1 MTDLTRTT
9 TRLSSDMDKKKGII
23 GGSETPV
30 VTDKKVTTT
39 PPTTSI
45 GATAPSQSEDEYN
58 ETPQTP
64 PQTMPAQPQPTQV
77 APTVPSLAAQPQ
89 GEEDEYNETP
99 QAPPT
104 TPAPAVT
111 TTAPIQTPQ
120 NTDTDT
126 DTDRRNQ
133 ANLAARTTTAPT
145 ANENMILQFD
155 ENNKPILVNADVATP
170 KITPK
175 TTDATPSTEGEEFR
189 SYRDILAK
197 YAPLT
202 SDEDKEKQMRR
213 ERRKAIVSALGDGLS
228 ALSNLYFTTKGA
240 PDQGLK
246 PGMTDAAKKR
256 MDDLRAKWQAE
267 KDKYQDLM
275 LKGLEMDREQG
286 NFLKSY
292 KLQLNAD
299 KRADAAEKRSAE
311 EFKKKLPLLEKK
323 VQAAEEELKKLI
335 RENKVGDA
343 TWEKSVEVA
352 EKELA
357 WKEYELDFMKTHKG
371 YTPKEYNEHLA
382 TERYRSRT
390 LSNRA
395 GGGGKSGKTYR
406 IYNYNS
412 TAYSDLTPNEVN
424 RLYAALQ
431 SDGKVGKYSS
441 LNDKVAAIQRYHSLN
456 NDTYE
461 VEVPVYYEDK
471 DGKKKLSKQTKKVTR
486 RYKNRKDDA
495 ANGGRYDKMS
505 TWTTVNGGNKSNGTI
520 KINY

>member
-45 GATAPSQSEDEYN
+45 
-58 ETPQTP
+58 
-64 PQTMPAQPQPTQV
+64 
-77 APTVPSLAAQPQ
+77 
-89 GEEDEYNETP
+89 
-99 QAPPT
+99 
-104 TPAPAVT
+104 
-111 TTAPIQTPQ
+111 
-120 NTDTDT
+120 
-126 DTDRRNQ
+126 
-133 ANLAARTTTAPT
+133 
-145 ANENMILQFD
+145 
-155 ENNKPILVNADVATP
+155 
-170 KITPK
+170 TPK

-202 SDEDKEKQMRR
+202 SDEDKRKQMRR

-299 KRADAAEKRSAE
+299 KRAEAE
-311 EFKKKLPLLEKK
+311 EERKAKTFEKELPLLEKK

-335 RENKVGDA
+335 RENNIGNA
-343 TWEKSVEVA
+343 TWQQSVEV
-352 EKELA
+352 KKQELA
-357 WKEYELDFMKTHKG
+357 WEKYELEFMKSHKG
-371 YTPKEYNEHLA
+371 YSPKEWEEHLA

-390 LSNRA
+390 LANK
-395 GGGGKSGKTYR
+395 GGKSG
-406 IYNYNS
+406 
-412 TAYSDLTPNEVN
+412 
-424 RLYAALQ
+424 
-431 SDGKVGKYSS
+431 G
-441 LNDKVAAIQRYHSLN
+441 DK
-456 NDTYE
+456 
-461 VEVPVYYEDK
+461 
-471 DGKKKLSKQTKKVTR
+471 
-486 RYKNRKDDA
+486 
-495 ANGGRYDKMS
+495 
-505 TWTTVNGGNKSNGTI
+505 GGNKSNGTI

>member
-1 MTDLTRTT
+1 MTDLTRTPK
-9 TRLSSDMDKKKGII
+9 RLSDMAKKEEII

-58 ETPQTP
+58 EQPPTP

-77 APTVPSLAAQPQ
+77 APTAPSLAAQPP
-89 GEEDEYNETP
+89 GEEYDESP

-104 TPAPAVT
+104 TPAPAVM
-111 TTAPIQTPQ
+111 TTAPQYN

-133 ANLAARTTTAPT
+133 ANLAAQTTTAPT

-155 ENNKPILVNADVATP
+155 ENNNPVLVKADVATP

-175 TTDATPSTEGEEFR
+175 TTDTAPSTTTPATEGEEYHT
-189 SYRDILAK
+189 YRDILAK
-197 YAPLT
+197 LAPQT
-202 SDEDKEKQMRR
+202 SDEDKKKQMRR

-256 MDDLRAKWQAE
+256 MDDLRAQWQKE

-286 NFLKSY
+286 NWLKSY
-292 KLQLNAD
+292 ELQKNAD
-299 KRADAAEKRSAE
+299 KRADAE
-311 EFKKKLPLLEKK
+311 EERKAKTFEQELPLLEKK

-335 RENKVGDA
+335 RENNIGNA
-343 TWEKSVEVA
+343 TWQQSVEV
-352 EKELA
+352 KKQELA
-357 WKEYELDFMKTHKG
+357 WKKYELEFMKTHKG
-371 YTPKEYNEHLA
+371 YSPKEWEEHLT

-390 LSNRA
+390 LSNKS
-395 GGGGKSGKTYR
+395 GGDKGADDTYYIADIVKGKSFNASKDQVIKTYR
-406 IYNYNS
+406 W
-412 TAYSDLTPNEVN
+412 
-424 RLYAALQ
+424 LQ
-431 SDGKVGKYSS
+431 SRNFVSGKAKTPADMVSEIQSYYTGGPGGNLLVG
-441 LNDKVAAIQRYHSLN
+441 
-456 NDTYE
+456 
-461 VEVPVYYEDK
+461 
-471 DGKKKLSKQTKKVTR
+471 GKKHYGRVDDKKGGSKT
-486 RYKNRKDDA
+486 DA
-495 ANGGRYDKMS
+495 LLGGSSSGITGLY
-505 TWTTVNGGNKSNGTI
+505 NNF
-520 KINY
+520 

>member
-1 MTDLTRTT
+1 MTDLTRTPKKISDMAKKKEIIG
-9 TRLSSDMDKKKGII
+9 SSD
-23 GGSETPV
+23 TPV
-30 VTDKKVTTT
+30 ITDKKVTTT

-45 GATAPSQSEDEYN
+45 GATAPSQSEE
-58 ETPQTP
+58 ETQQTPQTP

-77 APTVPSLAAQPQ
+77 APTAPSLAAQPP
-89 GEEDEYNETP
+89 GEESP

-111 TTAPIQTPQ
+111 TTAPQY
-120 NTDTDT
+120 TDT

-133 ANLAARTTTAPT
+133 ANLAAQTTTAPT

-155 ENNKPILVNADVATP
+155 EYNNPVLVKADVATP

-175 TTDATPSTEGEEFR
+175 TTDTAPSTTTPATDGEEYHT
-189 SYRDILAK
+189 YRDIFAKLA
-197 YAPLT
+197 PQT
-202 SDEDKEKQMRR
+202 SDEDKKKQMRR

-240 PDQGLK
+240 PDQGIK

-256 MDDLRAKWQAE
+256 MDDLRAQWQKE

-275 LKGLEMDREQG
+275 LKGFEMDREQG
-286 NFLKSY
+286 NWLKSY
-292 KLQLNAD
+292 ELQKNDD
-299 KRADAAEKRSAE
+299 KRKAKTFEQE
-311 EFKKKLPLLEKK
+311 LPLLEKK

-395 GGGGKSGKTYR
+395 GGGDKSGKTYR

-461 VEVPVYYEDK
+461 VEVPTYVEDK
-471 DGKKKLSKQTKKVTR
+471 DGKKVEIVTEKVTR

-505 TWTTVNGGNKSNGTI
+505 TWTTFNGGNKSNGII

>member
-1 MTDLTRTT
+1 MA
-9 TRLSSDMDKKKGII
+9 KKEEII
-23 GGSETPV
+23 GGSEAPV
-30 VTDKKVTTT
+30 ITDKKVTTT

-58 ETPQTP
+58 EQPQTPQTPQTP
-64 PQTMPAQPQPTQV
+64 PQTMPAQPP
-77 APTVPSLAAQPQ
+77 
-89 GEEDEYNETP
+89 GEEDEYNEQP

-111 TTAPIQTPQ
+111 TTAQQ
-120 NTDTDT
+120 YN

-133 ANLAARTTTAPT
+133 ANLAAQTTTAPT

-202 SDEDKEKQMRR
+202 SDEDKRKQMRR

-246 PGMTDAAKKR
+246 PGMTESAKKR
-256 MDDLRAKWQAE
+256 MDDLRTQWQKE

-286 NFLKSY
+286 NWLKSY
-292 KLQLNAD
+292 ELQKN
-299 KRADAAEKRSAE
+299 E
-311 EFKKKLPLLEKK
+311 EERKAKKFEQELPLLEKK

-395 GGGGKSGKTYR
+395 GGGGKRGKSGKEKSGGNIIMSTQSGYAYNPTDAQVRQAYR
-406 IYNYNS
+406 W
-412 TAYSDLTPNEVN
+412 
-424 RLYAALQ
+424 LQ
-431 SDGKVGKYSS
+431 SRHFVSGNAKSISEMVAELQNYYTVSGENRNIYDGASIEKSRLDDIKGGPRVDAMLGGKTRGDGSTTI
-441 LNDKVAAIQRYHSLN
+441 DAAIGGGSGALL
-456 NDTYE
+456 
-461 VEVPVYYEDK
+461 
-471 DGKKKLSKQTKKVTR
+471 DGLL
-486 RYKNRKDDA
+486 
-495 ANGGRYDKMS
+495 
-505 TWTTVNGGNKSNGTI
+505 
-520 KINY
+520 

>member
-1 MTDLTRTT
+1 
-9 TRLSSDMDKKKGII
+9 MDKKKGII

-64 PQTMPAQPQPTQV
+64 PQTMLAQPQPTQV
-77 APTVPSLAAQPQ
+77 APTAPSLAAQPQ
-89 GEEDEYNETP
+89 GEEYNETP

-104 TPAPAVT
+104 TPVSAVT
-111 TTAPIQTPQ
+111 TTSTIQPPQ
-120 NTDTDT
+120 NTDT

-133 ANLAARTTTAPT
+133 ANLAALPTTSPT

-155 ENNKPILVNADVATP
+155 ENNKPILVKTDVTTP

-175 TTDATPSTEGEEFR
+175 TTDTAASTDATPSTEGEEYHN
-189 SYRDILAK
+189 YRDIFAKLA
-197 YAPLT
+197 PQT
-202 SDEDKEKQMRR
+202 SDEDKKKQMRR

-246 PGMTDAAKKR
+246 PGMTESAKKR

-286 NFLKSY
+286 NWLKSY

-299 KRADAAEKRSAE
+299 KRADAEEERKQKTFEKE
-311 EFKKKLPLLEKK
+311 LPLLEKK

-335 RENKVGDA
+335 RENNVGDA
-343 TWEKSVEVA
+343 TWQQSVEV
-352 EKELA
+352 KKQELA
-357 WKEYELDFMKTHKG
+357 WKKYELEFMKSHKG
-371 YTPKEYNEHLA
+371 YSPKEWEEHLA

-390 LSNRA
+390 LANNSGK
-395 GGGGKSGKTYR
+395 GGGGKGADDTYYIADIVNGKSFNASKDQVIKTYR
-406 IYNYNS
+406 W
-412 TAYSDLTPNEVN
+412 
-424 RLYAALQ
+424 LQ
-431 SDGKVGKYSS
+431 SRNFVSGKAKTPADMVSE
-441 LNDKVAAIQRYHSLN
+441 IQS
-456 NDTYE
+456 
-461 VEVPVYYEDK
+461 YYTGGPGGNLLGG
-471 DGKKKLSKQTKKVTR
+471 GKKHYGRVDDKKGGPKT
-486 RYKNRKDDA
+486 DA
-495 ANGGRYDKMS
+495 LLGGSSSGITGLYD
-505 TWTTVNGGNKSNGTI
+505 NF
-520 KINY
+520 

>member
-1 MTDLTRTT
+1 MA
-9 TRLSSDMDKKKGII
+9 KKKDII

-45 GATAPSQSEDEYN
+45 GATTPSQSEEESN
-58 ETPQTP
+58 EQTQTPQTP
-64 PQTMPAQPQPTQV
+64 PQTMPAQPP
-77 APTVPSLAAQPQ
+77 
-89 GEEDEYNETP
+89 GEEYDESQ

-111 TTAPIQTPQ
+111 TTSTIQPPQ
-120 NTDTDT
+120 NTDT

-133 ANLAARTTTAPT
+133 ANLAAPSTT
-145 ANENMILQFD
+145 
-155 ENNKPILVNADVATP
+155 
-170 KITPK
+170 
-175 TTDATPSTEGEEFR
+175 TPSTEGEEFR

-202 SDEDKEKQMRR
+202 SDEDKRKQMRR

-246 PGMTDAAKKR
+246 PGMTDSAKKR
-256 MDDLRAKWQAE
+256 MDDLRAQWQKE

-311 EFKKKLPLLEKK
+311 EFKKKLPLLEKQL
-323 VQAAEEELKKLI
+323 QAAEEELKKLI
-335 RENKVGDA
+335 RENNIGNA
-343 TWEKSVEVA
+343 TWQQSVEV
-352 EKELA
+352 KKQELA
-357 WKEYELDFMKTHKG
+357 WKKYELEFMKTHKG
-371 YTPKEYNEHLA
+371 YSPKEWEEHLA

-390 LSNRA
+390 LANDSGKGGGDKGADDTYYIADIVNGKSFNASKDQVIKTYRWLQSRNFVSGKA
-395 GGGGKSGKTYR
+395 KTPADMVSEIQSYYTGGPGGNLLGGGKKHYGRVDDKKGGSKTDALLGGSSSGITG
-406 IYNYNS
+406 
-412 TAYSDLTPNEVN
+412 
-424 RLYAALQ
+424 LY
-431 SDGKVGKYSS
+431 D
-441 LNDKVAAIQRYHSLN
+441 NF
-456 NDTYE
+456 
-461 VEVPVYYEDK
+461 
-471 DGKKKLSKQTKKVTR
+471 
-486 RYKNRKDDA
+486 
-495 ANGGRYDKMS
+495 
-505 TWTTVNGGNKSNGTI
+505 
-520 KINY
+520 

>member
-1 MTDLTRTT
+1 MAR
-9 TRLSSDMDKKKGII
+9 KKDII

-45 GATAPSQSEDEYN
+45 GATAPSQSEEEYN

-77 APTVPSLAAQPQ
+77 APTAPSLAAQPP
-89 GEEDEYNETP
+89 GEEYDESP

-104 TPAPAVT
+104 TPAPTPPAT
-111 TTAPIQTPQ
+111 STIQTPQ
-120 NTDTDT
+120 YN

-133 ANLAARTTTAPT
+133 ANLAAQTTTAPT

-155 ENNKPILVNADVATP
+155 ETGKPTLVNTDVATP

-175 TTDATPSTEGEEFR
+175 TTDTAPTTDATPTTEGEEFHTF
-189 SYRDILAK
+189 RDILAK
-197 YAPLT
+197 LAPQT
-202 SDEDKEKQMRR
+202 SDEDKRKQMRR

-256 MDDLRAKWQAE
+256 MDDLRAQWQKE
-267 KDKYQDLM
+267 KDKYQDFM

-311 EFKKKLPLLEKK
+311 EFKKKLPLLEKQL
-323 VQAAEEELKKLI
+323 QAAEEELKKLI

-357 WKEYELDFMKTHKG
+357 WKEYELEFMKTHKG

-395 GGGGKSGKTYR
+395 GGKGGGEKSGGNGNIIMSTQSGYAYNPTDAQVRQAYRWLQSRHFVSGNAKSISEMVAELQNYYTVSGENTNIYDGASIEKSRLDDIKGGPRVDAMLGGKTRGDG
-406 IYNYNS
+406 S
-412 TAYSDLTPNEVN
+412 TTID
-424 RLYAALQ
+424 
-431 SDGKVGKYSS
+431 
-441 LNDKVAAIQRYHSLN
+441 AAIGGGSGALL
-456 NDTYE
+456 
-461 VEVPVYYEDK
+461 
-471 DGKKKLSKQTKKVTR
+471 DGLL
-486 RYKNRKDDA
+486 
-495 ANGGRYDKMS
+495 
-505 TWTTVNGGNKSNGTI
+505 
-520 KINY
+520 

>member
-1 MTDLTRTT
+1 MTDLIRTPK
-9 TRLSSDMDKKKGII
+9 RLSNMDKKKKIV
-23 GGSETPV
+23 GSSDTPV

-45 GATAPSQSEDEYN
+45 GATTPSQSEEESDEQTQ
-58 ETPQTP
+58 TPQTP

-77 APTVPSLAAQPQ
+77 APTAPSLAAQPP
-89 GEEDEYNETP
+89 GEVYDESP

-111 TTAPIQTPQ
+111 TTSPIQTPQ
-120 NTDTDT
+120 YN

-133 ANLAARTTTAPT
+133 ANLAAQPT
-145 ANENMILQFD
+145 DNETMILQFD
-155 ENNKPILVNADVATP
+155 ENNKPTLVKTDVATP

-175 TTDATPSTEGEEFR
+175 TTDTAPSTTTPATEGEEFR

-202 SDEDKEKQMRR
+202 SDEEKKKQMRR
-213 ERRKAIVSALGDGLS
+213 EKRNAIIGALGDGLS

-299 KRADAAEKRSAE
+299 KRAEAE
-311 EFKKKLPLLEKK
+311 EERKAKTFEKELPLLEKK

-335 RENKVGDA
+335 RENNIGNA
-343 TWEKSVEVA
+343 TWQQSVEV
-352 EKELA
+352 KKQELA
-357 WKEYELDFMKTHKG
+357 WKKYELEFMKSHKG
-371 YTPKEYNEHLA
+371 YSPKEWEEHLA

-390 LSNRA
+390 LANNSGKGGGDKGADDTYYIADIVNGKSFNASKDQVIKTYRWLQSRNFVSGKA
-395 GGGGKSGKTYR
+395 KTPADMVSEIQSYYTGGPGGNLLGGGKKHYGRVDDKKGGSKTDALLGGSSSGITG
-406 IYNYNS
+406 
-412 TAYSDLTPNEVN
+412 
-424 RLYAALQ
+424 LY
-431 SDGKVGKYSS
+431 D
-441 LNDKVAAIQRYHSLN
+441 NF
-456 NDTYE
+456 
-461 VEVPVYYEDK
+461 
-471 DGKKKLSKQTKKVTR
+471 
-486 RYKNRKDDA
+486 
-495 ANGGRYDKMS
+495 
-505 TWTTVNGGNKSNGTI
+505 
-520 KINY
+520 

>member
-23 GGSETPV
+23 GGSEAPV
-30 VTDKKVTTT
+30 ITDKKVTTT
-39 PPTTSI
+39 PPTT
-45 GATAPSQSEDEYN
+45 
-58 ETPQTP
+58 
-64 PQTMPAQPQPTQV
+64 
-77 APTVPSLAAQPQ
+77 
-89 GEEDEYNETP
+89 
-99 QAPPT
+99 
-104 TPAPAVT
+104 PAPAVT
-111 TTAPIQTPQ
+111 TTTPIQTPQ
-120 NTDTDT
+120 YN

-133 ANLAARTTTAPT
+133 ANLAAQTTTAPT
-145 ANENMILQFD
+145 ANETKILQFD

-175 TTDATPSTEGEEFR
+175 TTDTAPSTTTPATEGEEYHT
-189 SYRDILAK
+189 YRDILAK
-197 YAPLT
+197 LAPQT
-202 SDEDKEKQMRR
+202 SEEDKRKQMRR

-240 PDQGLK
+240 PDQELK
-246 PGMTDAAKKR
+246 SGMTDSAKKR
-256 MDDLRAKWQAE
+256 MDDLRTQWQKE
-267 KDKYQDLM
+267 KDKYQELM

-286 NFLKSY
+286 NWLKSY
-292 KLQLNAD
+292 ELQKNAD
-299 KRADAAEKRSAE
+299 KRAEAE
-311 EFKKKLPLLEKK
+311 EERKAKKFEKELPLLEKK

-335 RENKVGDA
+335 RENNIGDA
-343 TWEKSVEVA
+343 TWQQSVEVA
-352 EKELA
+352 KEELA
-357 WKEYELDFMKTHKG
+357 WKKYELEFMKTHKG
-371 YTPKEYNEHLA
+371 YRPKEWEEHLA

-390 LSNRA
+390 LANDSGK
-395 GGGGKSGKTYR
+395 GGGDKSGKTYR

-424 RLYAALQ
+424 RLYAALY

-471 DGKKKLSKQTKKVTR
+471 DGKKKIRKYIKGTR

-505 TWTTVNGGNKSNGTI
+505 TWTTFNGGNKSNGTI

>member
-1 MTDLTRTT
+1 
-9 TRLSSDMDKKKGII
+9 MDKKKGII
-23 GGSETPV
+23 GGSDTPV
-30 VTDKKVTTT
+30 ITDKKVTTT

-45 GATAPSQSEDEYN
+45 GATAPSQSEEEYN
-58 ETPQTP
+58 ENPQTPQTP
-64 PQTMPAQPQPTQV
+64 PQTMPAQPQPTQGP
-77 APTVPSLAAQPQ
+77 PTAPSLAAQPQ
-89 GEEDEYNETP
+89 GEEYNETP

-111 TTAPIQTPQ
+111 TTSTIQTPQ
-120 NTDTDT
+120 YN

-133 ANLAARTTTAPT
+133 ANLAAQTTTAPT

-155 ENNKPILVNADVATP
+155 ETGKPVLGKADVETP

-175 TTDATPSTEGEEFR
+175 TTDTAPSTDATPSTEGEEFR

-202 SDEDKEKQMRR
+202 SDEEKKKQMRR
-213 ERRKAIVSALGDGLS
+213 EKRNAIIGALGDGLS

-256 MDDLRAKWQAE
+256 MDDLRTQWQKE

-286 NFLKSY
+286 NWLKSY
-292 KLQLNAD
+292 ELQKNEEER
-299 KRADAAEKRSAE
+299 KQKTFEKE
-311 EFKKKLPLLEKK
+311 LPLLEKK

-352 EKELA
+352 KEELA
-357 WKEYELDFMKTHKG
+357 WKKYELEFMKTHKG
-371 YTPKEYNEHLA
+371 YRPKEWEEHLA

-390 LSNRA
+390 LSNNSGNSGKEKSGGNIIMSTQSGYAYNPTDAQVRQA
-395 GGGGKSGKTYR
+395 YRWLQSRHFVSGNAKSISDMVAELQNYYTVSGENRNIYDGVSIEKSRLDDIKGGPRVDAMLGGKTRGDGSTTIDAAIGGGSG
-406 IYNYNS
+406 
-412 TAYSDLTPNEVN
+412 
-424 RLYAALQ
+424 ALL
-431 SDGKVGKYSS
+431 DG
-441 LNDKVAAIQRYHSLN
+441 LL
-456 NDTYE
+456 
-461 VEVPVYYEDK
+461 
-471 DGKKKLSKQTKKVTR
+471 
-486 RYKNRKDDA
+486 
-495 ANGGRYDKMS
+495 
-505 TWTTVNGGNKSNGTI
+505 
-520 KINY
+520 

>member
-1 MTDLTRTT
+1 
-9 TRLSSDMDKKKGII
+9 MDKKKEIT
-23 GGSETPV
+23 GGSEAPV
-30 VTDKKVTTT
+30 ITDKKVTTT

-45 GATAPSQSEDEYN
+45 GATAPSQSEEYN
-58 ETPQTP
+58 EQPQTP

-77 APTVPSLAAQPQ
+77 APTAPSLSSQPQ
-89 GEEDEYNETP
+89 GEEYNEQP

-104 TPAPAVT
+104 TTAPAAPAAPAVT
-111 TTAPIQTPQ
+111 ATAPIQTLQ
-120 NTDTDT
+120 YN

-133 ANLAARTTTAPT
+133 ANLAAQTTTAPT

-202 SDEDKEKQMRR
+202 SDEDKRKQMRR

-311 EFKKKLPLLEKK
+311 EFKKKLPLLEKQL
-323 VQAAEEELKKLI
+323 QAAEEELKKLI
-335 RENKVGDA
+335 RENNVGDA

-352 EKELA
+352 KKELA
-357 WKEYELDFMKTHKG
+357 WKEYELEFMKTHKG
-371 YTPKEYNEHLA
+371 YRPKEWEEHLA
-382 TERYRSRT
+382 TERYRSST
-390 LSNRA
+390 LANK
-395 GGGGKSGKTYR
+395 GGGGKSGGNIIMSTQSGYAYNPTDAQVRQAYR
-406 IYNYNS
+406 W
-412 TAYSDLTPNEVN
+412 
-424 RLYAALQ
+424 LQ
-431 SDGKVGKYSS
+431 SRHFVSGNAKSISEMVAELQNYYTVSGENRNIYDGASIEKSRLDDIKGGPRVDAMLGGKTRGDGSTTI
-441 LNDKVAAIQRYHSLN
+441 DAAIGGGSGALL
-456 NDTYE
+456 
-461 VEVPVYYEDK
+461 
-471 DGKKKLSKQTKKVTR
+471 DGLL
-486 RYKNRKDDA
+486 
-495 ANGGRYDKMS
+495 
-505 TWTTVNGGNKSNGTI
+505 
-520 KINY
+520 

>member
-1 MTDLTRTT
+1 ME
-9 TRLSSDMDKKKGII
+9 KKKGII
-23 GGSETPV
+23 GSSDTPV
-30 VTDKKVTTT
+30 ITDKKVTTT

-45 GATAPSQSEDEYN
+45 GATAPSQSE
-58 ETPQTP
+58 
-64 PQTMPAQPQPTQV
+64 
-77 APTVPSLAAQPQ
+77 
-89 GEEDEYNETP
+89 EEDNENPQTP

-111 TTAPIQTPQ
+111 TTAPQY
-120 NTDTDT
+120 D

-133 ANLAARTTTAPT
+133 ANLAAQTTTAPT

-155 ENNKPILVNADVATP
+155 ENNKPTLVNADVATP

-175 TTDATPSTEGEEFR
+175 TTDTAPTTDATPSTEGEEFR

-202 SDEDKEKQMRR
+202 SDEEKKKQMRR
-213 ERRKAIVSALGDGLS
+213 EKRNAIIGALGDGLS

-286 NFLKSY
+286 NWLKSY

-299 KRADAAEKRSAE
+299 KRADAEEERKAKTFEKE
-311 EFKKKLPLLEKK
+311 LPLLEKK

-335 RENKVGDA
+335 RENNIGNA
-343 TWEKSVEVA
+343 TWQQSVEV
-352 EKELA
+352 KKQELA
-357 WKEYELDFMKTHKG
+357 WKKYELEFMKSHKG
-371 YTPKEYNEHLA
+371 YSPKEWEEHLA

-390 LSNRA
+390 LANNSGKGDGDKGADDTYYIADIVNGKSFNASKDQVIKTYRWLQSRNFVSGKA
-395 GGGGKSGKTYR
+395 KTPADMVSEIQSYYTGGPGGNLLGGGKKHYGRVDDKKGGSKTDALLGGSSSGITG
-406 IYNYNS
+406 
-412 TAYSDLTPNEVN
+412 
-424 RLYAALQ
+424 LY
-431 SDGKVGKYSS
+431 D
-441 LNDKVAAIQRYHSLN
+441 NF
-456 NDTYE
+456 
-461 VEVPVYYEDK
+461 
-471 DGKKKLSKQTKKVTR
+471 
-486 RYKNRKDDA
+486 
-495 ANGGRYDKMS
+495 
-505 TWTTVNGGNKSNGTI
+505 
-520 KINY
+520 

>member
-1 MTDLTRTT
+1 MTDLTRTPK
-9 TRLSSDMDKKKGII
+9 RLSDMAKKKEII

-45 GATAPSQSEDEYN
+45 GATAPSQSEEEYN
-58 ETPQTP
+58 ENPQTPQTP

-77 APTVPSLAAQPQ
+77 APTAPSLAAQPP
-89 GEEDEYNETP
+89 GEEDEYNEIP

-104 TPAPAVT
+104 TPASAVT
-111 TTAPIQTPQ
+111 TTSTIQPPQ
-120 NTDTDT
+120 NTDT

-133 ANLAARTTTAPT
+133 ANLAAQTTTAPA
-145 ANENMILQFD
+145 ANETKILQFD
-155 ENNKPILVNADVATP
+155 ENNKPILVNADVETP

-175 TTDATPSTEGEEFR
+175 TTDTAPSTEDEEYHT
-189 SYRDILAK
+189 YRDILAK

-202 SDEDKEKQMRR
+202 SDEDKRKQMRR

-246 PGMTDAAKKR
+246 PGMTDSAKKR
-256 MDDLRAKWQAE
+256 MDDLRAQWQKE

-299 KRADAAEKRSAE
+299 KRAEAE
-311 EFKKKLPLLEKK
+311 EERKAKTFEKELPLLEKK

-390 LSNRA
+390 LSNK
-395 GGGGKSGKTYR
+395 GGKSGKSGKEKSGGNIIMSTQSGYAYNPTDAQVRQAYR
-406 IYNYNS
+406 W
-412 TAYSDLTPNEVN
+412 
-424 RLYAALQ
+424 LQ
-431 SDGKVGKYSS
+431 SRHFVSGNAKSIREMAAELQNYYTVSGGNRNKYDGVSIKKSRLDDIKGGPRVDAMLGGKTRGDGSTTI
-441 LNDKVAAIQRYHSLN
+441 DAAIGGGSGALL
-456 NDTYE
+456 
-461 VEVPVYYEDK
+461 
-471 DGKKKLSKQTKKVTR
+471 DGLL
-486 RYKNRKDDA
+486 
-495 ANGGRYDKMS
+495 
-505 TWTTVNGGNKSNGTI
+505 
-520 KINY
+520 

>member
-1 MTDLTRTT
+1 MTDLTRTPK
-9 TRLSSDMDKKKGII
+9 RLSDMDKKKGII

-30 VTDKKVTTT
+30 ITKDKVTTI
-39 PPTTSI
+39 PPAASI
-45 GATAPSQSEDEYN
+45 GATAPAQSEEESN
-58 ETPQTP
+58 ER
-64 PQTMPAQPQPTQV
+64 PQPPQV
-77 APTVPSLAAQPQ
+77 APTAPSLAAQPQ
-89 GEEDEYNETP
+89 GEEYNETP

-104 TPAPAVT
+104 TIAPAVT
-111 TTAPIQTPQ
+111 TTAPQY
-120 NTDTDT
+120 D

-133 ANLAARTTTAPT
+133 ANLAAQTTIAPT
-145 ANENMILQFD
+145 ANETKILQFD
-155 ENNKPILVNADVATP
+155 ETGKPTLVNADVAIPT
-170 KITPK
+170 ISPK
-175 TTDATPSTEGEEFR
+175 TTDATPSTDGEEYHT
-189 SYRDILAK
+189 YRDILAK
-197 YAPLT
+197 LAPQT
-202 SDEDKEKQMRR
+202 SDEEKRKQMRR

-299 KRADAAEKRSAE
+299 KRAEEKFAKE
-311 EFKKKLPLLEKK
+311 MPMLEKEMAMLDEK
-323 VQAAEEELKKLI
+323 IRKLKDDNDLDEKTKADRIAVAQAELEAKK
-335 RENKVGDA
+335 RDYDYRKTHHGF
-343 TWEKSVEVA
+343 S
-352 EKELA
+352 EKEDIERKDKERRHRESLA
-357 WKEYELDFMKTHKG
+357 
-371 YTPKEYNEHLA
+371 A
-382 TERYRSRT
+382 S
-390 LSNRA
+390 RA
-395 GGGGKSGKTYR
+395 GGGEKSGKTYR

-424 RLYAALQ
+424 RLYAALY

-461 VEVPVYYEDK
+461 VEIPVYYEDK
-471 DGKKKLSKQTKKVTR
+471 DGKKKIRKYIKGTR

-505 TWTTVNGGNKSNGTI
+505 TWTTFNGGNKSNGII

>member
-1 MTDLTRTT
+1 
-9 TRLSSDMDKKKGII
+9 MDKKKEII
-23 GGSETPV
+23 GGSEAPV
-30 VTDKKVTTT
+30 ITDKKVTTT

-64 PQTMPAQPQPTQV
+64 PQTMPAQPQPTQPQPTQV
-77 APTVPSLAAQPQ
+77 APTARSLAAQPQ
-89 GEEDEYNETP
+89 GEEDEYNEQP

-111 TTAPIQTPQ
+111 TTAQQ
-120 NTDTDT
+120 YN

-133 ANLAARTTTAPT
+133 ANLAAQTTTSPT
-145 ANENMILQFD
+145 AKENMILQFD
-155 ENNKPILVNADVATP
+155 ENNNPVLVKADVATP

-175 TTDATPSTEGEEFR
+175 TTNTTPSTEGEEYHT
-189 SYRDILAK
+189 YRDILAK
-197 YAPLT
+197 LAPQT
-202 SDEDKEKQMRR
+202 SEEDKKKQMRR
-213 ERRKAIVSALGDGLS
+213 ERRKAIVGALGDGLS

-256 MDDLRAKWQAE
+256 MDDLRTQWQKE

-286 NFLKSY
+286 NWLKSY
-292 KLQLNAD
+292 ELQKNAD
-299 KRADAAEKRSAE
+299 KRAEEKFAKE
-311 EFKKKLPLLEKK
+311 MPMLEKEMAMLDEK
-323 VQAAEEELKKLI
+323 IRKLKDDNDLDEKTKADRIAVAQAELEAKK
-335 RENKVGDA
+335 RDYDYRKTHHGF
-343 TWEKSVEVA
+343 S
-352 EKELA
+352 EKEDIERKDKERRHRESLA
-357 WKEYELDFMKTHKG
+357 
-371 YTPKEYNEHLA
+371 A
-382 TERYRSRT
+382 S
-390 LSNRA
+390 RA

-424 RLYAALQ
+424 RLYAALY

-441 LNDKVAAIQRYHSLN
+441 LNDKVEAIQRYHSLK
-456 NDTYE
+456 NDTHE
-461 VEVPVYYEDK
+461 VEVPVYMDDK
-471 DGKKKLSKQTKKVTR
+471 DGKKKIRKYIKVTR

>member
-1 MTDLTRTT
+1 
-9 TRLSSDMDKKKGII
+9 MDKKTEIV
-23 GGSETPV
+23 GSSDTPV
-30 VTDKKVTTT
+30 ITDKKVTTT

-45 GATAPSQSEDEYN
+45 GATTPSQSEDEYN
-58 ETPQTP
+58 ENPQTP

-77 APTVPSLAAQPQ
+77 APTAPSLAAQPQ
-89 GEEDEYNETP
+89 GEEYNERP

-111 TTAPIQTPQ
+111 TTSTIQPPQ

-126 DTDRRNQ
+126 D
-133 ANLAARTTTAPT
+133 AAPSTTTPAP
-145 ANENMILQFD
+145 D
-155 ENNKPILVNADVATP
+155 
-170 KITPK
+170 
-175 TTDATPSTEGEEFR
+175 GEEFR

-202 SDEDKEKQMRR
+202 SDEEKKKQMRR
-213 ERRKAIVSALGDGLS
+213 EKRNAIIGALGDGLS
-228 ALSNLYFTTKGA
+228 ALSNLYFTTEGA

-299 KRADAAEKRSAE
+299 KRAEEKFAKE
-311 EFKKKLPLLEKK
+311 MPMLEKEMAMLDEK
-323 VQAAEEELKKLI
+323 IRKLKDDNDLDEKTKADRIAVAQAELEAKK
-335 RENKVGDA
+335 RDYDYRKTHHGF
-343 TWEKSVEVA
+343 S
-352 EKELA
+352 EKEDIERKDKERRHRESLA
-357 WKEYELDFMKTHKG
+357 
-371 YTPKEYNEHLA
+371 A
-382 TERYRSRT
+382 S
-390 LSNRA
+390 RA

-424 RLYAALQ
+424 RLYAALY

-461 VEVPVYYEDK
+461 VEIPVYYEDK
-471 DGKKKLSKQTKKVTR
+471 DGKKKIRKYIKGTR

-505 TWTTVNGGNKSNGTI
+505 TWTTFNGGNKSNGTI

>member
-58 ETPQTP
+58 EIPQTP

-89 GEEDEYNETP
+89 GEEDEYNETS

-126 DTDRRNQ
+126 GRRNQ

-170 KITPK
+170 KTTPK
-175 TTDATPSTEGEEFR
+175 TTDATPSTEGEEYHT
-189 SYRDILAK
+189 YRDILAK
-197 YAPLT
+197 LAPQT
-202 SDEDKEKQMRR
+202 SDEDKKKQMRR

-240 PDQGLK
+240 PDQGIK

-256 MDDLRAKWQAE
+256 MDDLRAQWQKE
-267 KDKYQDLM
+267 KDKYQELM

-299 KRADAAEKRSAE
+299 KRAEAE
-311 EFKKKLPLLEKK
+311 EERKAKTFEKELPLLEKK

-357 WKEYELDFMKTHKG
+357 WKEYELDFMKSHKG
-371 YTPKEYNEHLA
+371 YSPKEWEEHLA

-390 LSNRA
+390 LANK
-395 GGGGKSGKTYR
+395 GGKSGGDKGAGDTYYIADIVNGKSFNASKDQVIKTYR
-406 IYNYNS
+406 W
-412 TAYSDLTPNEVN
+412 
-424 RLYAALQ
+424 LQ
-431 SDGKVGKYSS
+431 SRNFVSGKAKTPADMVSE
-441 LNDKVAAIQRYHSLN
+441 IQS
-456 NDTYE
+456 
-461 VEVPVYYEDK
+461 YYTGGPGGNLLGG
-471 DGKKKLSKQTKKVTR
+471 GKKHYGRVDDKKGGAKT
-486 RYKNRKDDA
+486 DA
-495 ANGGRYDKMS
+495 LLGGSSSGITGLYD
-505 TWTTVNGGNKSNGTI
+505 NF
-520 KINY
+520 